1 MTVASARRIGLRT
14 TEGNYISDPTS
25 SLCSA
30 FEPCVQWHPPGEF
43 APALTRRGQGREEL
57 KPLNSIGPE
66 PVVSARVRMGQ
77 IQEDVEIPLLP
88 FSERPD
94 L

>member
-1 MTVASARRIGLRT
+1 M
-14 TEGNYISDPTS
+14 
-25 SLCSA
+25 
-30 FEPCVQWHPPGEF
+30 QWQLPGEL
-43 APALTRRGQGREEL
+43 APALKRRGHGREEL

-77 IQEDVEIPLLP
+77 IQEDVELPLLP